1 MFLYIKRDSG
11 TKFTSLTIAPPPPP
25 RSSLY
30 CIQTPPPLKKIRG
43 GVYTGYR
50 GALPYKSDGNA
61 WAVLKLQILVSLF
74 GMETVLA
81 GFVWTGGQT
90 GGEKFLFCNKNGYV
104 DWALLGDVNENYE
117 KTIGLAWQ

>member
-43 GVYTGYR
+43 GVRTQATG

-61 WAVLKLQILVSLF
+61 RAVVKLQILVSLF

-81 GFVWTGGQT
+81 GFVCTG
-90 GGEKFLFCNKNGYV
+90 
-104 DWALLGDVNENYE
+104 
-117 KTIGLAWQ
+117 

>member
-11 TKFTSLTIAPPPPP
+11 TKFTSLTIAPPPPH

-30 CIQTPPPLKKIRG
+30 CIQTPPPLKNIRG
-43 GVYTGYR
+43 GGCLYTGYR

-61 WAVLKLQILVSLF
+61 RAVLKLQILVSLF

-90 GGEKFLFCNKNGYV
+90 EGEKFLFCNKNGYV
-104 DWALLGDVNENYE
+104 DWALLGSL
-117 KTIGLAWQ
+117 T

>member
-43 GVYTGYR
+43 GCLYTGYR
-50 GALPYKSDGNA
+50 GALPYKRDGNA
-61 WAVLKLQILVSLF
+61 GAVLKLLILVSLF

-104 DWALLGDVNENYE
+104 DWALLGSL
-117 KTIGLAWQ
+117 T

>member
-11 TKFTSLTIAPPPPP
+11 TKFTSLTIAPPPPH

-30 CIQTPPPLKKIRG
+30 CIQTPPPLKNIRG
-43 GVYTGYR
+43 GGVCTQATG

-61 WAVLKLQILVSLF
+61 RAVLKLQILVSLF

-90 GGEKFLFCNKNGYV
+90 EGENFLFCNKNGYV
-104 DWALLGDVNENYE
+104 DWALLGSL
-117 KTIGLAWQ
+117 T